1 MTHSRRATADSEILA
16 APQPP
21 GSAVAWPVRV
31 VGYTVA
37 AWCLAFVAVSGWQ
50 LVTGREA
57 SDPFATYASG
67 IAAMIIL
74 VLVLKIL
81 GAVMALLAIRSQLP
95 RMSPK
100 LLAIGLWGAFALL
113 AIDSA
118 GSIVLAVG
126 NMTGLMEP
134 TAAWESAGGIT
145 PRSILY
151 VLFFLVGAILF
162 GVLARSFHRRHRVPW
177 TAAGLGLLGA
187 SILLGAFLVI
197 APKILS
203 YLDLL
208 PS

>member
-1 MTHSRRATADSEILA
+1 MRHSRRATADSEILD
-16 APQPP
+16 APQQP
-21 GSAVAWPVRV
+21 GSAVTWPVRV
-31 VGYTVA
+31 LGYTVA
-37 AWCLAFVAVSGWQ
+37 AWCLGFAAVSGWQ

-81 GAVMALLAIRSQLP
+81 GVVMALLAIRSQLP

-126 NMTGLMEP
+126 NMTG
-134 TAAWESAGGIT
+134 
-145 PRSILY
+145 
-151 VLFFLVGAILF
+151 
-162 GVLARSFHRRHRVPW
+162 PW
-177 TAAGLGLLGA
+177 SQPLLGSRPA
-187 SILLGAFLVI
+187 VLLLGRSSTCCSSWSAPSCSAFWLG
-197 APKILS
+197 
-203 YLDLL
+203 
-208 PS
+208 PSTVGTECLGRQPGRVSSVRQYCSVPS